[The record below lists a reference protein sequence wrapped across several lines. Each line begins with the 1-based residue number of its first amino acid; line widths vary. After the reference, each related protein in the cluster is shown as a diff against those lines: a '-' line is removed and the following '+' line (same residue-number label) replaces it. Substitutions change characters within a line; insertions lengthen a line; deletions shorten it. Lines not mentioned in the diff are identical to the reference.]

1 MVRVFAVLAALVLS
15 FAAGSAV
22 AQSSKPWRHGL
33 IMPKS
38 DSGILLMAAEHGFF
52 KQVGPRT
59 SRSCPS
65 RTTKSCSRR

>member
-1 MVRVFAVLAALVLS
+1 MVRLFAVFAALALS
-15 FAAGSAV
+15 FASGPAA

-52 KQVGPRT
+52 KQVGP
-59 SRSCPS
+59 
-65 RTTKSCSRR
+65 